1 MVQEASGELLVYDT
15 DAHRAHSLNET
26 AAAVWRSADG
36 TRSVAEIAAELPPV
50 DVTDP
55 SRGEAVVWLALD
67 QLTENGL
74 MQSSME
80 SRDPEQSR
88 RELIR
93 KVGLLSAA
101 ALPLVA
107 SLAVPTA
114 AYAGGSCSC
123 VNPGDC
129 ITQTSCPS
137 TVNCNGS
144 GQCAP

>member
-15 DAHRAHSLNET
+15 DANRAHSLNET

-55 SRGEAVVWLALD
+55 SRSEAVVWLALE
-67 QLTENGL
+67 QLSENGL
-74 MQSSME
+74 MQSSVAWA
-80 SRDPEQSR
+80 DPAQSR

-93 KVGLLSAA
+93 RIGLLSAA

-107 SLAVPTA
+107 SLAVPSPA
-114 AYAGGSCSC
+114 FAGGSCAC

-129 ITQTSCPS
+129 LTQTTCPS
-137 TVNCNGS
+137 TANCNS